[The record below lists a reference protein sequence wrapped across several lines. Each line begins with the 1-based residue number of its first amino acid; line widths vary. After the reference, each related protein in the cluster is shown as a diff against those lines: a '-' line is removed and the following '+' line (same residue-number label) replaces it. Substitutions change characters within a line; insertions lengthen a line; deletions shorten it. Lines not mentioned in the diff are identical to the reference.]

1 MDTVEL
7 EFDIE
12 DGAYYQYIV
21 KDEVKARRLKLA
33 KDNQTKVNEYE
44 NVFQIGAVVKI
55 SWSKNDVAETNL
67 VPG

>member
-1 MDTVEL
+1 MKVLKYEIETDTVEL

-12 DGAYYQYIV
+12 DGAYYQHTV

-44 NVFQIGAVVKI
+44 NVF
-55 SWSKNDVAETNL
+55 
-67 VPG
+67 